1 MDKKTTGRSVRF
13 ERRDIL
19 KLMTSMPAAALVA
32 VAPFASEVAKA
43 TPQQSPAQ
51 KAPASDHPKAL
62 NPHEWKTI
70 RILSDLIIPADQR
83 SGSATQAGVPEFIDD
98 WLDLKRGDLLAEIRG
113 GLTWLDMQC
122 NRSFKYDFADCPA
135 ARQKQMLDRI
145 AYPEKAAPEDASA
158 VAFFNT
164 LRDLVVSG
172 FFTSQAG
179 IRDLPYIG
187 NEPQP
192 EWKGCPSPV
201 LVKLGLGGD
210 KTTSCVRVP
219 RYGKS

>member
-1 MDKKTTGRSVRF
+1 MEKKQTDRSIRF

-19 KLMTSMPAAALVA
+19 KLMTSMPAAALVS
-32 VAPFASEVAKA
+32 VVPFASEAAKA
-43 TPQQSPAQ
+43 APQQSPAAGGSAGQ
-51 KAPASDHPKAL
+51 HPKVH

-70 RILSDLIIPADQR
+70 RILSDLILPADAR

-98 WLDLKRGDLLAEIRG
+98 WLSLKRGNLLAEIRG
-113 GLTWLDMQC
+113 GLTWLDLQS

-135 ARQKQMLDRI
+135 ARQKQILDRI
-145 AYPEKAAPEDASA
+145 AYPEKAAPEDAGA

-179 IRDLPYIG
+179 VQDLPYLG
-187 NEPQP
+187 NEPQS
-192 EWKGCPSPV
+192 EWKGCPAPV
-201 LVKLGLGGD
+201 LVKLGVGGD
-210 KTTSCVRVP
+210 KTP
-219 RYGKS
+219 A

>member
-1 MDKKTTGRSVRF
+1 MDKKTTDRRVSF

-19 KLMTSMPAAALVA
+19 KMMTSMPAAALVS
-32 VAPFASEVAKA
+32 VAPFAAEVANA
-43 TPQQSPAQ
+43 EPQQTAAAEGQ
-51 KAPASDHPKAL
+51 ANNHPKAL
-62 NPHEWKTI
+62 SPHEWKMI
-70 RILSDLIIPADQR
+70 RILSDLIIPADER
-83 SGSATQAGVPEFIDD
+83 SGSATHAGVPEFIDD
-98 WLDLKRGDLLAEIRG
+98 WLDLKHGTLLDQIRG

-122 NRSFKYDFADCPA
+122 NRAFKYDFADCST

-179 IRDLPYIG
+179 IRDLPYLG
-187 NEPQP
+187 NEPQ
-192 EWKGCPSPV
+192 EKWDGCPDPV
-201 LVKLGLGGD
+201 LARLGVGGD
-210 KTTSCVRVP
+210 KTP
-219 RYGKS
+219 A